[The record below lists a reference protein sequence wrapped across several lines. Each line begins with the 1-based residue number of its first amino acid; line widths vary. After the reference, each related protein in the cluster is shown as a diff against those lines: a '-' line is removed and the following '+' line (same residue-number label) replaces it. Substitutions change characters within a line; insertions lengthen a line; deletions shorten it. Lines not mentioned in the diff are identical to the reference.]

1 MVVYYE
7 ILGQKV
13 GSHMLAIGILST
25 MFGGTYAMMG
35 GSKKKAELGPPLN
48 ATSKDEENFI
58 TEFLK
63 EADNGAGAKDAAKA
77 KH

>member
-13 GSHMLAIGILST
+13 GSHMMAIGVLGT

-58 TEFLK
+58 QEFLK
-63 EADNGAGAKDAAKA
+63 NAGSEEGGKDASKA